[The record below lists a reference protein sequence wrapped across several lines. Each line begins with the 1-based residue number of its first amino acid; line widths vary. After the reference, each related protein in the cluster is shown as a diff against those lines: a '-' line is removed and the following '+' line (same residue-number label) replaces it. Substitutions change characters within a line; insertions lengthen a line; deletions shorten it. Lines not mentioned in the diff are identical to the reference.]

1 MLKQC
6 HRSRLNTIKK
16 KTLEKSVLQDMN
28 FLSLKEFYNSIPDY
42 SDINHLP
49 EKEFYREIN
58 QLKKKQQLLTEQKTT
73 QKSQK
78 TKSKKSDKCNSRSS
92 HHFDSFAIGNN
103 SYETK
108 RNITEHISF
117 ADDGNSISSWQLEYG
132 SITCRK
138 RDNQS
143 RISSTH
149 SRPQTSRTD
158 SRSIKQPSRIS
169 DVQDDYNLL
178 NSLRNCRSK
187 SISPKRSQS
196 GECKYHKEKNDES
209 KFYSDITQDK
219 IKSVDHLI
227 KRDPM
232 KDIPITSRIPL
243 LKQVQEDQEHK

>member
-1 MLKQC
+1 MISIALF
-6 HRSRLNTIKK
+6 NKK
-16 KTLEKSVLQDMN
+16 NVFS
-28 FLSLKEFYNSIPDY
+28 DY

-49 EKEFYREIN
+49 EKEFNREIN
-58 QLKKKQQLLTEQKTT
+58 QLKKKQQLLTEH
-73 QKSQK
+73 K
-78 TKSKKSDKCNSRSS
+78 TKSHKSKPKKSDKCNSRSS
-92 HHFDSFAIGNN
+92 HHFDSFAVGCN

-143 RISSTH
+143 RLSSAN
-149 SRPQTSRTD
+149 SRPQTSRAD
-158 SRSIKQPSRIS
+158 SRSVKQQSRIS
-169 DVQDDYNLL
+169 NVQDDYNML
-178 NSLRNCRSK
+178 NSLKCRSK
-187 SISPKRSQS
+187 SISPMRSQN
-196 GECKYHKEKNDES
+196 GDFQKTQHQKEKYDDG

-219 IKSVDHLI
+219 LKSTEHLI
-227 KRDPM
+227 KRDPL